1 MAWIFRGRGVLVG
14 CFASFEGNDLYI
26 ELWRNVA
33 NEKEKTD
40 NGGGEGISIKE
51 RRRGGGV
58 RKLKGKLGKNN
69 FLLFY
74 GLNKKDEYNIE
85 NEEEIE
91 DTI

>member
-1 MAWIFRGRGVLVG
+1 MALMFRGRGVLAG

-40 NGGGEGISIKE
+40 NGGGKGISIKE

-58 RKLKGKLGKNN
+58 RKL
-69 FLLFY
+69 
-74 GLNKKDEYNIE
+74 
-85 NEEEIE
+85 
-91 DTI
+91 